1 MPTVKPLAVLRSVSG
16 AGTSDGTTGHIP
28 QMKSDKLYCDKP
40 FQIGRAREPES
51 PITKTLR
58 RTRISL
64 FLFLRPLRILR
75 IRTETEGILRK
86 DRQ

>member
-40 FQIGRAREPES
+40 FQIGRAREPHHKNIETDQDFFV
-51 PITKTLR
+51 PIPSFIADIADTY
-58 RTRISL
+58 
-64 FLFLRPLRILR
+64 
-75 IRTETEGILRK
+75 G
-86 DRQ
+86 DRGYTP